1 MVCLSKIA
9 KTHGFSNFLAV
20 ICSKKVKN
28 TVFFAIFE
36 HKLFKKAEKHDVFCN
51 FEQGFEP
58 KRAKTRGF
66 LQFLGQNV
74 PAKNLLR
81 LGRGPFQSL

>member
-1 MVCLSKIA
+1 MGFPIFWQSSVQKRL
-9 KTHGFSNFLAV
+9 KTR
-20 ICSKKVKN
+20 C
-28 TVFFAIFE
+28 FFAIFE

-74 PAKNLLR
+74 TAKNLLR